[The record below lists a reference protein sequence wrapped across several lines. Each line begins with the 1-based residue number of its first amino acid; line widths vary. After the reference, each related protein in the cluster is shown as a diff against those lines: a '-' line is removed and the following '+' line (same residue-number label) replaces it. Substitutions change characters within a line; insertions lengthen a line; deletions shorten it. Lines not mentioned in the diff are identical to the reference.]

1 MDRDLGKFTIAN
13 ALNNLGVVVG
23 SLHLTNGDTHAFL
36 WSGGKLTDLGTLPGF
51 HDASAASI
59 NDFGQIV
66 GSSGPR
72 AGFIYFHKTMYNL
85 EDLLAPGTLFHSIN
99 GGLGFGWVFSPA
111 VAINNRGQIIIN
123 GHHTLGT
130 GQPGDTTSHP
140 AILNP
145 STILP

>member
-1 MDRDLGKFTIAN
+1 MDKDLGKFTTAN
-13 ALNNLGVVVG
+13 ALNNLGEVVG
-23 SLHLTNGDTHAFL
+23 SLQLANGDTHAFL
-36 WSGGKLTDLGTLPGF
+36 WSGGKVKDLGTLPGF

-85 EDLLAPGTLFHSIN
+85 EDLLAPGTLFRPIN
-99 GGLGFGWVFSPA
+99 AGLGWIFSPA

-123 GHHTLGT
+123 GYHFLGN
-130 GQPGDTTSHP
+130 GQPGDAHP